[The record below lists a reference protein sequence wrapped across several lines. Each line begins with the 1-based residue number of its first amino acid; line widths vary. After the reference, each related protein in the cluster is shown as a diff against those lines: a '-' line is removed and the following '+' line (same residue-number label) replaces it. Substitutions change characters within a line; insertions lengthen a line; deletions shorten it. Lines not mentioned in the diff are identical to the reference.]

1 MNKIADFLTL
11 VEDAF
16 KTPYK
21 AFAFGLICSAI
32 ITYYVFNYQIDTL
45 SKENEQLKKDIVQTK
60 QDCLENIRVI
70 NNFLIEVSK

>member
-21 AFAFGLICSAI
+21 AFAFGLIGSAI

-70 NNFLIEVSK
+70 NNFLKEVSE